1 MINFTPVGKR
11 FLVKQIKAPEKS
23 VGGLIITTKQ
33 NQDIYEAVVTNI
45 GTSYSNDTSPLS
57 IGDRVLLTKWVKH
70 DELKTPTD
78 SFMVID
84 ADSVIAVLKD

>member
-33 NQDIYEAVVTNI
+33 NQDVYEAIVTNI
-45 GTSYSNDTSPLS
+45 GTGFKEDLSPLS

-78 SFMVID
+78 SYMVID
-84 ADSVIAVLKD
+84 SDSVIARLVD

>member
-23 VGGLIITTKQ
+23 AGGLIITTKQ
-33 NQDIYEAVVTNI
+33 QQDVYEAIVASI
-45 GTSYSNDTSPLS
+45 GTGFKDDPSPLN

-70 DELKTPTD
+70 DELKTPTET
-78 SFMVID
+78 FMVID
-84 ADSVIAVLKD
+84 TDSVIAVLGD